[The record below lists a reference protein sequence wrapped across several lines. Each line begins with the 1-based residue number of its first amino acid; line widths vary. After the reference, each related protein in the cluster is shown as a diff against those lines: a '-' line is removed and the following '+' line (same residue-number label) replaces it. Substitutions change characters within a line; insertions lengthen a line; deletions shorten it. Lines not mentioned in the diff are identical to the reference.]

1 MMPRTTLSLAAAAHA
16 QLQAHLFP
24 GDGKEAAAALVCSR
38 VPGPR
43 IRILVREVIL
53 VPHDAC
59 TRRTDCSLTWPGS
72 YIEQA
77 INAAEAENL
86 GIVLL
91 HSHPNGF
98 PAFSHTDDESDREIM
113 PCIFAAFD
121 AWHGSAVMLPT
132 GAIFGRIY
140 DRHGQ
145 QTPIDLISVAGDD
158 LHFWWR
164 DDISSGAS
172 RPMAFTPD
180 MTCEVSRLTA
190 VVIGISGTG
199 SPTAEQLCRLG
210 FGRVIGIDLDDVEHK
225 NLNRILNTTFADAA
239 AGRPKVEVFA
249 ERANRY
255 RAAPYFEGLK
265 ANMMSREAVM
275 ALAQADVIFSCVDTH
290 RARMIADR
298 AAAAFLLP
306 LIDMG
311 VGIPTRDTA
320 HGLGIAEVTGRID
333 YVYPGGSSLRD
344 RGVYTPESLQAEAL
358 AEEDPT
364 AHAERVKA
372 GYIEGLP
379 NQAPAVIAL
388 NMRAASASVLE
399 FIARAYPYRHE
410 PNANYART
418 KFMLAEAFEEFT
430 HEQEFTRKPARL
442 LATGAAEPL
451 LGLPILGQENM

>member
-1 MMPRTTLSLAAAAHA
+1 MMPRTTLSLTVSAHA
-16 QLQAHLFP
+16 QLQEHLFP
-24 GDGKEAAAALVCSR
+24 GDGKEAAAVLVCSR
-38 VPGPR
+38 VPGSR
-43 IRILVREVIL
+43 MRILVRNVIL
-53 VPHDAC
+53 VPHEAC

-77 INAAEAENL
+77 IDTAEAENL

-98 PAFSHTDDESDREIM
+98 SAFSNTDDESDREVM
-113 PCIFAAFD
+113 PCIFAALD
-121 AWHGSAVMLPT
+121 AWHGSAVMLPN
-132 GAIFGRIY
+132 GVIFGRIY
-140 DRHGQ
+140 DQHGKH
-145 QTPIDLISVAGDD
+145 TPIDLVSMAGSE

-164 DDISSGAS
+164 DDLPTGAS

-180 MTCEVSRLTA
+180 MTCEISRLTA

-210 FGRVIGIDLDDVEHK
+210 FGRIIGIDFDHVEHK
-225 NLNRILNTTFADAA
+225 NLNRILNTTFADAEG
-239 AGRPKVEVFA
+239 GRMKVAVFA
-249 ERANRY
+249 ERANCY
-255 RAAPYFEGLK
+255 RDRPYFEGLTS
-265 ANMMSREAVM
+265 NMMSRDAVM
-275 ALAQADVIFSCVDTH
+275 ALAQADVIFCCVDTH

-298 AAAAFLLP
+298 ASAAFLLP
-306 LIDMG
+306 LLDVG
-311 VGIPTRDTA
+311 VGIPTRNTA
-320 HGLGIAEVTGRID
+320 HGLAIAEVTGRID

-344 RGVYTPESLQAEAL
+344 RCVYTPESLQAEAL
-358 AEEDPT
+358 AEEDPI
-364 AHAERVKA
+364 AHAERVKV

-379 NQAPAVIAL
+379 NQAPSVIAL

-410 PNANYART
+410 HNGHYART

-430 HEQEFTRKPARL
+430 DEREFTRTPTRL

-451 LGLPILGQENM
+451 LGLPILGRKDM

>member
-1 MMPRTTLSLAAAAHA
+1 MMPRTTLSLTAAAHA
-16 QLQAHLFP
+16 QLHTHLFP
-24 GDGKEAAAALVCSR
+24 GDGKEAAAVLVCSR
-38 VPGPR
+38 VPGSR
-43 IRILVREVIL
+43 MRMLVREVIT

-59 TRRTDCSLTWPGS
+59 LRRTDCSLTWPGS

-77 INAAEAENL
+77 IDAAEAESL
-86 GIVLL
+86 GIVLI

-98 PAFSHTDDESDREIM
+98 PAFSYTDDQSDHEVM
-113 PCIFAAFD
+113 PSIFAAFD
-121 AWHGSAVMLPT
+121 AWHGSAVMIPT

-140 DRHGQ
+140 NRHGVH
-145 QTPIDLISVAGDD
+145 TPIDLISVAGDD

-164 DDISSGAS
+164 DDLTSGIK

-190 VVIGISGTG
+190 AVIGISGTG

-210 FGRVIGIDLDDVEHK
+210 FGRVIGIDFDHVEHK
-225 NLNRILNTTFADAA
+225 NLNRILNTTFADAE
-239 AGRPKVEVFA
+239 AGRLKVEAFA
-249 ERANRY
+249 EHANCY
-255 RAAPYFEGLK
+255 RAKPYFEGM
-265 ANMMSREAVM
+265 AINMMSREGVM

-306 LIDMG
+306 LIDVG
-311 VGIPTRDTA
+311 VGIPTRNTTR
-320 HGLGIAEVTGRID
+320 GLAIAEVTGRVD

-358 AEEDPT
+358 AEEDPI
-364 AHAERVKA
+364 AYAERVKV

-388 NMRAASASVLE
+388 NMRAASAGVLE

-410 PNANYART
+410 PNANYARS

-430 HEQEFTRKPARL
+430 SESEFNHKHALP
-442 LATGAAEPL
+442 LATGSAEPL
-451 LGLPILGQENM
+451 LGLPILGQEEI

>member
-1 MMPRTTLSLAAAAHA
+1 MMPRTTLSLTAASHA
-16 QLQAHLFP
+16 QLRAHLFP
-24 GDGKEAAAALVCSR
+24 GDGKEAAAVLVCSR

-43 IRILVREVIL
+43 MRILVRDVIP

-77 INAAEAENL
+77 IDAAEAEKL

-98 PAFSHTDDESDREIM
+98 QAFSHTDDESDREVM
-113 PCIFAAFD
+113 PSIFAAFD

-132 GAIFGRIY
+132 GAIFGRTY
-140 DRHGQ
+140 DRHGEH
-145 QTPIDLISVAGDD
+145 TPFDLISVAGDD

-164 DDISSGAS
+164 DDLATGTS

-180 MTCEVSRLTA
+180 MTCELSRLTA

-210 FGRVIGIDLDDVEHK
+210 FGRVIGIDFDHIEHK
-225 NLNRILNTTFADAA
+225 NLNRILNTTFADAE
-239 AGRPKVEVFA
+239 AGRLKVDVFA
-249 ERANRY
+249 ERANLY
-255 RAAPYFEGLK
+255 RAKPCFEGL
-265 ANMMSREAVM
+265 AVNMMSRDAVV

-306 LIDMG
+306 LIDVG
-311 VGIPTRDTA
+311 VGIPTRDTG
-320 HGLGIAEVTGRID
+320 HGLAIAEVTGRID

-358 AEEDPT
+358 AEEDPI

-399 FIARAYPYRHE
+399 FIARGYPYRHE

-430 HEQEFTRKPARL
+430 HECEFTQKPTRL

-451 LGLPILGQENM
+451 LGLPILGQEEM

>member
-1 MMPRTTLSLAAAAHA
+1 MMPRTTLSLTATAHA

-24 GDGKEAAAALVCSR
+24 GDGKEAAAVLVCAR

-43 IRILVREVIL
+43 MRMLVHDVIL
-53 VPHDAC
+53 VPQDAC
-59 TRRTDCSLTWPGS
+59 TARTDCSLTWPGS

-77 INAAEAENL
+77 IDAAQAEKL

-91 HSHPNGF
+91 HSHPNGY
-98 PAFSHTDDESDREIM
+98 PAFSYTDDESDREVM
-113 PCIFAAFD
+113 PSIFAAFE

-140 DRHGQ
+140 DEHGEH
-145 QTPIDLISVAGDD
+145 TSIDLVSMAGDD
-158 LHFWWR
+158 IHLWWG
-164 DDISSGAS
+164 DDVAAGAS

-180 MTCEVSRLTA
+180 MTDEVSRLTA
-190 VVIGISGTG
+190 AVIGISGTG

-210 FGRVIGIDLDDVEHK
+210 FGRVIGIDFDQVEHK
-225 NLNRILNTTFADAA
+225 NLNRILNTTYTDAET
-239 AGRPKVEVFA
+239 GRLKVEAFA

-255 RAAPYFEGLK
+255 RAKPYFEGLPSDL
-265 ANMMSREAVM
+265 MSRDAVI

-311 VGIPTRDTA
+311 VGIPTRDTE
-320 HGLGIAEVTGRID
+320 HGLAIAEVTGRID
-333 YVYPGGSSLRD
+333 YVYPGGSALRD

-358 AEEDPT
+358 AEEDPI

-399 FIARAYPYRHE
+399 YIARAYPYRHE

-430 HEQEFTRKPARL
+430 HEHEFTRMPTRL
-442 LATGAAEPL
+442 LAVGDAEPL
-451 LGLPILGQENM
+451 LGLPILGQEET